1 MSWRELDGVGLFH
14 FIKRLFMDVK
24 LIVEKGG
31 KRGQV
36 VQFSDREAILG
47 RAKGCTIRIPSAEVS
62 RRHCRL
68 VFLSGSLYVED
79 LTSANGTYLD
89 GREVTGVEYVA
100 SGSRLSVGPVRFR
113 VEYTRATPSHE
124 PPRKQTP
131 QGAGPIEL
139 PRFAEELFAE
149 EVDDLEV
156 VDPVFAEEVDEPA
169 LAEEVEEP
177 RPRKPVHYEPLE
189 LPKFAEELFAEEVEE
204 EPPTAA
210 MDAEPLDLP
219 VPVKLREILLELE
232 EDADAAEADSKK
244 ITRKRKGPS

>member
-1 MSWRELDGVGLFH
+1 
-14 FIKRLFMDVK
+14 MDVK

-36 VQFSDREAILG
+36 VQFSEREAILG
-47 RAKGCTIRIPSAEVS
+47 RAKGCTVRIPSAEVS

-89 GREVTGVEYVA
+89 GREVIGVEYVA
-100 SGSRLSVGPVRFR
+100 SGSRLNVGPVRFR
-113 VEYTRATPSHE
+113 VEYSRAAPVLE
-124 PPRKQTP
+124 APRGRAP

-156 VDPVFAEEVDEPA
+156 IDPVFAEEVEEPRPRKPVHY
-169 LAEEVEEP
+169 EPEVEEP

-189 LPKFAEELFAEEVEE
+189 LPRFAEELFAEEVEE

-244 ITRKRKGPS
+244 TTRKRKGPS